1 MTVLVRPERAADRP
15 AVREIIRSAFPT
27 VAGRVMEVGL
37 DDELRGDPD
46 LVPALT
52 LVAERDGVLV
62 GQLTSSY
69 GTVTDVAGAMVDR
82 LVGVGPVAVRPA
94 DQRTGVGR
102 VLLTSLID
110 AARGSGER
118 ALVLLG
124 DPAFYGRFGFRPA
137 LEVGLQAPDPA
148 WGRHFQ
154 VLPLV
159 AAVPR
164 GRFAYAAPFGR
175 L

>member
-1 MTVLVRPERAADRP
+1 MTVVVRPEEPADRP
-15 AVREIIRSAFPT
+15 AVREIIGTAFPA
-27 VAGRVMEVGL
+27 VDGRVVEIGL
-37 DDELRGDPD
+37 DDELRADPD
-46 LVPALT
+46 LVLALT
-52 LVAERDGVLV
+52 LVAERDGVVV

-69 GTVTDVAGAMVDR
+69 GSLTDADGRVSDR

-94 DQRTGVGR
+94 DQGTGVGR
-102 VLLTSLID
+102 ALLSTLIE

-137 LEVGLQAPDPA
+137 DEVGVLAPDPA
-148 WGRHFQ
+148 WGPHFQ
-154 VLPLV
+154 ILPLV
-159 AAVPR
+159 AALPR
-164 GRFAYAAPFGR
+164 GRFGYAAPFGR